1 MDVKEIINRIG
12 YFRNRLN
19 LSAREL
25 SLRIDKNEV
34 YINHLESN
42 KFNLKVSVLLDVI
55 EALEISCDEFFSE
68 NYTNYRQDKE
78 ISDLLKKLPTER
90 KDAFLDLM
98 KNTK

>member
-12 YFRNRLN
+12 YFRNKLN